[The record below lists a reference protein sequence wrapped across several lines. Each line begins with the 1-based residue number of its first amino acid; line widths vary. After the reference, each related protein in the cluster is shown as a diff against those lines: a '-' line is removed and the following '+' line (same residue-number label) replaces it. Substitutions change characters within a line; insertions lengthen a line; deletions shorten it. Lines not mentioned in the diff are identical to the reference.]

1 MKLDCNIKLENIL
14 TANIS
19 TTQKYWIIQGL
30 SKITQRNSDEEMI
43 TDAIIRSLYNA
54 MESENKH
61 K

>member
-30 SKITQRNSDEEMI
+30 YKITELNSDAAVI

>member
-30 SKITQRNSDEEMI
+30 YKITQRNSEEEMI
-43 TDAIIRSLYNA
+43 TDAITRSLYNA
-54 MESENKH
+54 MESEDKH